1 MDITITPKDANG
13 VERHLDVSI
22 PADAVA
28 AAEERTARRYTSQ
41 ARLPGFRPGKAPAG
55 MVRKRFATEIRQ
67 ETIQALVQDAYQQ
80 LMERE
85 TLDLVTQPHIHD
97 LKFEPGQPLTFTFH
111 LEVRPTV
118 QLGRT
123 DGFTVDR
130 RPAAVSDEMVAQQLE
145 QMREQRA
152 AWAPVELPPQGG
164 DQVTL
169 DLSVQEGDTGEN
181 GEIEMSAPQQFQ
193 VVVGQGQAI
202 PAVEALILQAAPGDT
217 VEQDV
222 TWPDDFPVEE
232 ERGKS
237 KRVRVHVKEVK
248 RKALPALDDDLAREL
263 GDFDSLDA
271 MRSTVREDLGKQLA
285 RETDAEA
292 RGKLLDA
299 IIDANPF
306 DVPPSWVNQ
315 LVQSYAQAYQIPE
328 QDVQRFAVEFR
339 PLAERQVRRD
349 LVVDTIAK
357 QESLQATAADVDA
370 EVETLARSRSQDPGQ
385 LYASLQKA
393 NRLGE
398 IEHGVTE
405 RKVFE
410 WLAARNTMR
419 EVAEGAAE
427 GGTAGGAEGG
437 AEQGASSAGE
447 GSPAGGTEPAG
458 GTTAPAAE

>member
-1 MDITITPKDANG
+1 
-13 VERHLDVSI
+13 
-22 PADAVA
+22 
-28 AAEERTARRYTSQ
+28 
-41 ARLPGFRPGKAPAG
+41 
-55 MVRKRFATEIRQ
+55 
-67 ETIQALVQDAYQQ
+67 
-80 LMERE
+80 
-85 TLDLVTQPHIHD
+85 
-97 LKFEPGQPLTFTFH
+97 
-111 LEVRPTV
+111 
-118 QLGRT
+118 
-123 DGFTVDR
+123 
-130 RPAAVSDEMVAQQLE
+130 
-145 QMREQRA
+145 
-152 AWAPVELPPQGG
+152 
-164 DQVTL
+164 
-169 DLSVQEGDTGEN
+169 
-181 GEIEMSAPQQFQ
+181 
-193 VVVGQGQAI
+193 
-202 PAVEALILQAAPGDT
+202 
-217 VEQDV
+217 
-222 TWPDDFPVEE
+222 
-232 ERGKS
+232 
-237 KRVRVHVKEVK
+237 VRVHVKEVK
-248 RKALPALDDDLAREL
+248 RKALPDLDDDLAREL

-271 MRSTVREDLGKQLA
+271 LRSTVREDLGKQLA

-370 EVETLARSRSQDPGQ
+370 EVETLARSRNQDPGQ

-419 EVAEGAAE
+419 EVAEGA
-427 GGTAGGAEGG
+427 GGAAAGGAEGG
-437 AEQGASSAGE
+437 AEQGASPAGE

>member
-1 MDITITPKDANG
+1 
-13 VERHLDVSI
+13 
-22 PADAVA
+22 
-28 AAEERTARRYTSQ
+28 
-41 ARLPGFRPGKAPAG
+41 
-55 MVRKRFATEIRQ
+55 MV
-67 ETIQALVQDAYQQ
+67 
-80 LMERE
+80 
-85 TLDLVTQPHIHD
+85 
-97 LKFEPGQPLTFTFH
+97 
-111 LEVRPTV
+111 
-118 QLGRT
+118 
-123 DGFTVDR
+123 
-130 RPAAVSDEMVAQQLE
+130 DEQLE
-145 QMREQRA
+145 QLREQRA
-152 AWAPVELPPQGG
+152 AWAPVELVPQAG

-169 DLSVQEGDTGEN
+169 DLSVQEGDAGES
-181 GEIEMSAPQQFQ
+181 GALEMSAPQQFQ

-202 PAVEALILQAAPGDT
+202 PAVEALILQAAPGET

-222 TWPDDFPVEE
+222 TWPDDFPVVE

-263 GDFDSLDA
+263 GRLRLARRAHGDGA
-271 MRSTVREDLGKQLA
+271 RGPRQQLA

-292 RGKLLDA
+292 RAKLLDA

-328 QDVQRFAVEFR
+328 QDLQRFAGEFR

-357 QESLQATAADVDA
+357 RENLQATAADVDA
-370 EVETLARSRSQDPGQ
+370 EVETLARSRNQEPGQ

-410 WLAARNTMR
+410 WLRRRNTTREVGPAARG
-419 EVAEGAAE
+419 APDGAAGRGRRAPRRVRAPARKTRAE
-427 GGTAGGAEGG
+427 RRPRRGVSSRRLPPPAPRSCCTTPTVRRDGAGAPPGTGGAPRPFGDCARE
-437 AEQGASSAGE
+437 APMPTFPRSPFLARDDDEHEPMPTIYTPYIIERSSRGE
-447 GSPAGGTEPAG
+447 RTYDIFSRLLMDRIIFLGTPINDDVANVVISQLLFLESDNPG
-458 GTTAPAAE
+458 RTSTCTSTRRAAR

>member
-1 MDITITPKDANG
+1 
-13 VERHLDVSI
+13 
-22 PADAVA
+22 
-28 AAEERTARRYTSQ
+28 
-41 ARLPGFRPGKAPAG
+41 
-55 MVRKRFATEIRQ
+55 
-67 ETIQALVQDAYQQ
+67 
-80 LMERE
+80 MERE

-111 LEVRPTV
+111 LELRPTV
-118 QLGRT
+118 QLGQT
-123 DGFTVDR
+123 EGFTVDR
-130 RPAAVSDEMVAQQLE
+130 RPAVVSDDMVAQQLE
-145 QMREQRA
+145 QLREQRA
-152 AWAPVELPPQGG
+152 AWAPVELAPQGG

-169 DLSVQEGDTGEN
+169 DLSVQEGDAGEA
-181 GEIEMSAPQQFQ
+181 GEVEMSQPQQFQ

-248 RKALPALDDDLAREL
+248 RKALPELDDDLAREL

-271 MRSTVREDLGKQLA
+271 LTATVRADLGKELT

-292 RGKLLDA
+292 RAKLLDA

-306 DVPPSWVNQ
+306 DEPPSWVNQ

-328 QDVQRFAVEFR
+328 QDLQRFGGEFR

-349 LVVDTIAK
+349 LLVDAIAK
-357 QESLQATAADVDA
+357 QENLQASAADVDA
-370 EVETLARSRSQDPGQ
+370 EVETLARSRNQEPGQ

-405 RKVFE
+405 RKEFE
-410 WLAARNTMR
+410 WLQARNTTR
-419 EVAEGAAE
+419 EAAPAAGGASE
-427 GGTAGGAEGG
+427 GGVAEGG
-437 AEQGASSAGE
+437 ASEGGVAEGGASEGGAPAPADAEAAGAAAGTE
-447 GSPAGGTEPAG
+447 NAGGTS
-458 GTTAPAAE
+458 TPAAE

>member
-1 MDITITPKDANG
+1 MDITITPKDASG

-28 AAEERTARRYTSQ
+28 AAEERTARRYASQ

-55 MVRKRFATEIRQ
+55 MVRKRFANEIRQ
-67 ETIQALVQDAYQQ
+67 ETLQALVQDAYQE

-118 QLGRT
+118 QLERVE
-123 DGFTVDR
+123 GFTVER
-130 RPAAVSDEMVAQQLE
+130 RANAVTDEMVQQQLE

-152 AWAPVELPPQGG
+152 AWAPVELAPQAG

-169 DLSVQEGDTGEN
+169 DLSVQEGDTGEL
-181 GEIEMSAPQQFQ
+181 GEVEMSTPQQFQ

-202 PAVEALILQAAPGDT
+202 PAVEALILQAAPGET

-237 KRVRVHVKEVK
+237 KRVRVTVKEVK
-248 RKALPALDDDLAREL
+248 RKALPELDDDLAREL

-271 MRSTVREDLGKQLA
+271 LKGVVREDLGRQLA
-285 RETDAEA
+285 RETDADA
-292 RGKLLDA
+292 RAKLLDA

-328 QDVQRFAVEFR
+328 QDLQRFAGEFR
-339 PLAERQVRRD
+339 ALAERQVRRD
-349 LVVDTIAK
+349 LVIDTIAK
-357 QESLQATAADVDA
+357 RENLSATAADVDA
-370 EVETLARSRSQDPGQ
+370 EVEALARSRNQEPGQ
-385 LYASLQKA
+385 LYASLEKA
-393 NRLGE
+393 KRLGE

-410 WLAARNTMR
+410 WLTALNTVQEAEPGASPDAR
-419 EVAEGAAE
+419 EGAAQPA
-427 GGTAGGAEGG
+427 AGG
-437 AEQGASSAGE
+437 
-447 GSPAGGTEPAG
+447 P
-458 GTTAPAAE
+458 APAPAE

>member
-1 MDITITPKDANG
+1 MDITITPKQDSG

-22 PADAVA
+22 PAETVA

-67 ETIQALVQDAYQQ
+67 ETLQGLVQDAYQQ

-85 TLDLVTQPHIHD
+85 SLDLVTQPHIHD

-123 DGFTVDR
+123 EGFTVDR
-130 RPAAVSDEMVAQQLE
+130 RPAVVTDEMVAQQLE
-145 QMREQRA
+145 QLREQRA
-152 AWAPVELPPQGG
+152 AWAPVELVPQAG

-169 DLSVQEGDTGEN
+169 DLSVQEGDADEAGN
-181 GEIEMSAPQQFQ
+181 IELSAPQQFQ
-193 VVVGQGQAI
+193 VEVGTGQAI
-202 PAVEALILQAAPGDT
+202 PAVEALIMQAAPGDT

-248 RKALPALDDDLAREL
+248 RKALPDLDDDLAREL

-271 MRSTVREDLGKQLA
+271 LRTTVREDLGKQLT

-315 LVQSYAQAYQIPE
+315 LTQSYAQAYQIPE
-328 QDVQRFAVEFR
+328 QDVQRFAGEFR

-357 QESLQATAADVDA
+357 QENLTATAADVDA
-370 EVETLARSRSQDPGQ
+370 EVEALAKARNTDPGQ
-385 LYASLQKA
+385 LYAQLQKA

-398 IEHGVTE
+398 VEHGVTE

-419 EVAEGAAE
+419 EVAEANAEAQQSAGADAAE
-427 GGTAGGAEGG
+427 GAGSTAGPESTA
-437 AEQGASSAGE
+437 
-447 GSPAGGTEPAG
+447 GTEPAS
-458 GTTAPAAE
+458 GTSAPAAE